1 MERQRILLADDN
13 LEIRERI
20 GSLLQS
26 HFDVVASVENGQQ
39 AIESAIA
46 LNPDILVL
54 DISMP
59 IFNGIEVASHLR
71 DSSCRAKLI
80 FLTVHEDRDYVEA
93 AFSLGACGYVLKR
106 RIDSDLIPALQG
118 ALEGRTFTSVSP
130 ARHRGDGTR
139 SGVKAARVDGL
150 DLRS

>member
-13 LEIRERI
+13 AEIRERI

-59 IFNGIEVASHLR
+59 IFNGIEVASRLK

-80 FLTVHEDRDYVEA
+80 FLTVHEDGA
-93 AFSLGACGYVLKR
+93 AFSLGAFGYVLKR
-106 RIDSDLIPALQG
+106 SVDSDLIPALQG
-118 ALEGRTFTSVSP
+118 ALEGRTFASVFP

-150 DLRS
+150 DLPS